1 MSASRLYL
9 DHNAS
14 APLRPAA
21 RDAMLAALDHT
32 GNPSSGHAEGRAVRS
47 IVEGAR
53 RQVAALAGAEPA
65 NVIFTA
71 SATEAA
77 NLVLT
82 PGMKTGGR
90 SAARLLVGATEHPCV
105 LRGHRFEAL
114 EPIPVGHD
122 GVIDLA
128 ALSAAIHAAPGPVM
142 LALQAA
148 NNESGV
154 LQPVRAAAA
163 IVHAAGGLVI
173 CDAVQAAGRVPATLA
188 DLGAD
193 ALILSSHKL
202 GGPKGAGA
210 LVFADTAAH
219 IDPPLI
225 RGGGQERGLRSGTE
239 DVAAIAGFGAA
250 CAEAAAS
257 GNREA
262 EDCAALRDAFETGL
276 RSRATDVVILGEDAA
291 RLPSTSCF
299 GVPGVA
305 ASTVLMGLDLAGIAV
320 SSGSACSSGRIG
332 RSPIL
337 DVMGVDPHIESVVR
351 VSFGWNS
358 RPGDENALLEV
369 LERSLGRIRPVR
381 AA

>member
-21 RDAMLAALDHT
+21 RDAMLAALDRT
-32 GNPSSGHAEGRAVRS
+32 GNPSSGHAEGRAVRA
-47 IVEGAR
+47 IVEEAR
-53 RQVAALAGAEPA
+53 RQVAGLVGAKPA
-65 NVIFTA
+65 SVVFTA

-82 PGMKTGGR
+82 PGFKTGGR
-90 SAARLLVGATEHPCV
+90 AAVRLLAGTTEHPCV
-105 LRGHRFEAL
+105 LRGHRFDAFDTVS
-114 EPIPVGHD
+114 VGHD
-122 GVIDLA
+122 GVIDLD
-128 ALSAAIHAAPGPVM
+128 ALSALVRTSRGPVL

-154 LQPVRAAAA
+154 LQPVRAAAE
-163 IVHAAGGLVI
+163 IVHAAGGLVV
-173 CDAVQAAGRVPATLA
+173 CDAVQSAGRVPATLA

-210 LVFADTAAH
+210 LVFADPAAH

-250 CAEAAAS
+250 CAEVATR
-257 GNREA
+257 GGQEA
-262 EDCAALRDAFETGL
+262 NDCAALRNAFEAGL
-276 RSRATDVVILGEDAA
+276 RAFAPDVAILGREAP
-291 RLPSTSCF
+291 RLPNTSCF
-299 GVPGVA
+299 GLPDIR
-305 ASTVLMGLDLAGIAV
+305 ASTLLMALDLAGVAV

-337 DVMGVDPHIESVVR
+337 DAMGIAPHIGSVVR

-358 RPGDENALLEV
+358 RPGDETILLSV
-369 LERSLGRIRPVR
+369 LEQALGRIRPDR

>member
-1 MSASRLYL
+1 MTPTRVYL

-21 RDAMLAALDHT
+21 RAAMVAALDCT
-32 GNPSSGHAEGRAVRS
+32 GNPSSGHAEGRAVRA

-53 RQVAALAGAEPA
+53 RQVAALAGADPQ
-65 NVIFTA
+65 NVFFMS

-82 PGMKTGGR
+82 PDLAPGGR
-90 SAARLLVGATEHPCV
+90 TKAVRLLAGATEHPCV
-105 LRGHRFEAL
+105 LRGHRFETVDT
-114 EPIPVGHD
+114 IPVGRD
-122 GVIDLA
+122 GVVDLE
-128 ALSAAIHAAPGPVM
+128 ALASAVRAIEGPVM

-148 NNESGV
+148 NNETGV
-154 LQPVRAAAA
+154 LQPVRAAAE
-163 IVHAAGGLVI
+163 IVHAAGGIMI
-173 CDAVQAAGRVPATLA
+173 CDAVQAAGRVPCAIG

-210 LVFADTAAH
+210 LVFASSAAH

-250 CAEAAAS
+250 CAAIGS
-257 GNREA
+257 DEA
-262 EDCAALRDAFETGL
+262 EAVARLHDAFEAGL
-276 RSRATDVVILGEDAA
+276 LRLAPDAQILGAHAA
-291 RLPSTSCF
+291 RLPNTSCF
-299 GVPGVA
+299 GLPEVKAP
-305 ASTVLMGLDLAGIAV
+305 TLLMGLDLAGFAV
-320 SSGSACSSGRIG
+320 ASGSACSSGRIG

-337 DVMGVDPHIESVVR
+337 DAMGIDPHIEGVVR

-358 RPGDENALLEV
+358 QPGDEAALLEA
-369 LERSLGRIRPVR
+369 LGASLARIRPVR

>member
-21 RDAMLAALDHT
+21 REAMLAALDRT
-32 GNPSSGHAEGRAVRS
+32 GNPSSGHAEGRAVRA

-53 RQVAALAGAEPA
+53 RQVAALVAADPA

-82 PGMKTGGR
+82 LGLKTGGR
-90 SAARLLVGATEHPCV
+90 SAVRLLAGATEHPCV
-105 LRGHRFEAL
+105 LRGHRFEAVD
-114 EPIPVGHD
+114 PVPVGHD

-128 ALSAAIHAAPGPVM
+128 ALSSAVQAAPGPVM

-154 LQPVRAAAA
+154 LQPVRAAAE

-173 CDAVQAAGRVPATLA
+173 CDAVQAAGRVPAALA

-210 LVFADTAAH
+210 LVLADPAAH

-250 CAEAAAS
+250 CTEAAAN
-257 GNREA
+257 GGREA
-262 EDCAALRDAFETGL
+262 EHCATLRDAFEAGL
-276 RSRATDVVILGEDAA
+276 RALAPDVVVLGAEAP
-291 RLPSTSCF
+291 RLPNTSCF
-299 GVPGVA
+299 GLAGVK
-305 ASTVLMGLDLAGIAV
+305 ASTLLMGLDLAGIAV

-337 DVMGVDPHIESVVR
+337 DAMGVAPHIGSVVR

-358 RPGDENALLEV
+358 RPGDETVLLDA

>member
-1 MSASRLYL
+1 MSARRLYL

-21 RDAMLAALDHT
+21 RDAMLAALDCT
-32 GNPSSGHAEGRAVRS
+32 GNPSSGHAEGRAVRTV
-47 IVEGAR
+47 VEGAR
-53 RQVAALAGAEPA
+53 RQVAALVGADPAG
-65 NVIFTA
+65 VVFTA

-82 PGMKTGGR
+82 PGLKVAGR
-90 SAARLLVGATEHPCV
+90 AIVRLLAGTTEHPCV
-105 LRGHRFEAL
+105 LHGHRFEAP
-114 EPIPVGHD
+114 ETVPVDRD
-122 GVIDLA
+122 GVIDLKMLAEAVRTA
-128 ALSAAIHAAPGPVM
+128 ASPVM
-142 LALQAA
+142 LALQVA

-154 LQPVRAAAA
+154 LQPVRAAAD
-163 IVHAAGGLVI
+163 IVHGAGGLVV
-173 CDAVQAAGRVPATLA
+173 CDAVQAAGRVPVSLA
-188 DLGAD
+188 DLRAD

-210 LVFADTAAH
+210 LVFADPAAH

-250 CAEAAAS
+250 CAEALAS
-257 GNREA
+257 GRGET
-262 EDCAALRDAFETGL
+262 DTCITLRDAFEAGL
-276 RSRATDVVILGEDAA
+276 RGLAPDVAILGADAP
-291 RLPSTSCF
+291 RLPNTSCF
-299 GVPGVA
+299 GAPGIK
-305 ASTVLMGLDLAGIAV
+305 ASTLLMALDLAGVAV
-320 SSGSACSSGRIG
+320 SSGSACSSGKIG

-337 DVMGVDPHIESVVR
+337 DAMGVAPHIDGVVR

-358 RPGDENALLEV
+358 RRGDEAILLDA

>member
-1 MSASRLYL
+1 MTASRLYL

-21 RDAMLAALDHT
+21 RDAMLAALDRT
-32 GNPSSGHAEGRAVRS
+32 GNPSSGHAEGRSVRA
-47 IVEGAR
+47 IVEAAR
-53 RQVAALAGAEPA
+53 RQVAGFVGADPA
-65 NVIFTA
+65 SVVFTA

-82 PGMKTGGR
+82 PGLKTGGR
-90 SAARLLVGATEHPCV
+90 SAVRLLAGATEHPCV

-114 EPIPVGHD
+114 ETVPVGHD
-122 GVIDLA
+122 GVIDLE
-128 ALSAAIHAAPGPVM
+128 ALSAVVRAAPGPVM

-154 LQPVRAAAA
+154 LQPVRATAD

-173 CDAVQAAGRVPATLA
+173 CDAVQAAGRVSATFG
-188 DLGAD
+188 DLGVD

-210 LVFADTAAH
+210 LIFADPASH

-250 CAEAAAS
+250 CAEAAAK
-257 GNREA
+257 GRREA
-262 EDCAALRDAFETGL
+262 EDCAALRDAFEAGL
-276 RSRATDVVILGEDAA
+276 RALAPDVAILGADAT
-291 RLPSTSCF
+291 RLPNTSCF
-299 GVPGVA
+299 GLAGIT
-305 ASTVLMGLDLAGIAV
+305 ASTLLMGLDLAGIAV

-337 DVMGVDPHIESVVR
+337 DVMGVAPHIVGVVR

-358 RPGDENALLEV
+358 RSGDETTLLGA